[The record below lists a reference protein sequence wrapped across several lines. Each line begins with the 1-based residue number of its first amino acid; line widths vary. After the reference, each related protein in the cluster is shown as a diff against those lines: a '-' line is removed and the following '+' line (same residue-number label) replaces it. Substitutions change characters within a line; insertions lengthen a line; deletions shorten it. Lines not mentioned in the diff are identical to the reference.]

1 MLNQVLGVLWI
12 GSIGCSVSRMMP
24 MRRKFPLVCQLS
36 KLLPAF
42 CLFGFSLPLLAQG
55 EWASPNHIGL
65 VQDWSTHHAVF
76 PRTGPLS
83 AMLAAQHDPR
93 AFYSWRVAA
102 LDAMRTTS
110 TPAVQAEI
118 DVDQHHAAHRRAA
131 NRDWS
136 ITLGGAGT
144 AQAMYPAKFTFDIN
158 ATPSCANDFVVFPVN
173 QSPNA
178 THENLVAF
186 NNLYSGNVN
195 SFGICNRTTSA
206 SDNGLAATVRWSY
219 AVSSSIAAGV
229 STSPALSLDGSKVA
243 FVESKG
249 GSQPHFHVLAWK
261 SGDGVNASNKQDTQS
276 PKILSTF
283 TTFAPA
289 AGSGT
294 ATDLAFGVSG
304 AGSGDTLSSPFVDY
318 GADKAYIGDDKGHLV
333 RLKNV
338 FCTINVA
345 CTGATPPAP
354 SIDTTWGTAGTVT
367 VACASK
373 LTGPVVDFLTG
384 NVFVGCS
391 DGKLY
396 GFNTSGT
403 ALASSPVAVG
413 DGSGNGGIVDP
424 PIVDGV
430 NGFVYAFTG
439 NGGGDTSEDVVQTKT
454 NLSSA
459 RRATLGGQK
468 GGIDLHAGSFN
479 DAYFSS
485 LTFANWLLYVCSLN
499 GGGAHTFL
507 WGIGFDSSRNMNTG
521 TPLNQL
527 NVHSAA
533 VECSPLTEFLNGATD
548 RLFLGLNSGV
558 VDMFNITSGFPA
570 AATQT
575 ATESGG
581 TSGIVVDNVS
591 TQNQASSI
599 YFVTLANTACA
610 APVGSPNGRCAT
622 KLTQSGLN

>member
-1 MLNQVLGVLWI
+1 
-12 GSIGCSVSRMMP
+12 MMP
-24 MRRKFPLVCQLS
+24 MRRKSPLVCQLS

-42 CLFGFSLPLLAQG
+42 CLFGFSLLLLAQG
-55 EWASPNHIGL
+55 EWTSPNRIGL

-76 PRTGPLS
+76 PRNGPLS

-110 TPAVQAEI
+110 AAAVETEMG
-118 DVDQHHAAHRRAA
+118 VEEHHRAKLRA
-131 NRDWS
+131 PNRDWS
-136 ITLGGAGT
+136 ISLGSAGT
-144 AQAMYPAKFTFDIN
+144 AGAMYPAKFTFDIN

-178 THENLVAF
+178 THENLVAL

-229 STSPALSLDGSKVA
+229 STSPALSLDGTKVA

-396 GFNTSGT
+396 GFSSTGT
-403 ALASSPVAVG
+403 ALANSPVTVG
-413 DGSGNGGIVDP
+413 NGSATGGIVDP
-424 PIVDGV
+424 PIVDSA
-430 NGFVYAFTG
+430 NGFVYVVSG
-439 NGGGDTSEDVVQTKT
+439 NNGANAVLVQAKT
-454 NLSSA
+454 DLSSPLT
-459 RRATLGGQK
+459 ATLGAAGGQN
-468 GGIDLHAGSFN
+468 IHAGAFN

-485 LTFANWLLYVCSLN
+485 STSSNWLIYVQGYN
-499 GGGAHTFL
+499 GGGNHTFL
-507 WGIGFDSSRNMNTG
+507 YGVTFNASRNLIVG
-521 TPLNQL
+521 TPVNGLNI
-527 NVHSAA
+527 HSTA
-533 VECSPLTEFLNGATD
+533 VECSPMTEILSSGTD
-548 RLFLGLNSGV
+548 RLFFSVLSGTL
-558 VDMFNITSGFPA
+558 DGFNINAFPTGTFA
-570 AATQT
+570 T
-575 ATESGG
+575 ATETGG
-581 TSGIVVDNVS
+581 TSGMIVDNVS
-591 TQNQASSI
+591 SQGQASSI
-599 YFVTLANTACA
+599 YFAILGGTHSAV
-610 APVGSPNGRCAT
+610 
-622 KLTQSGLN
+622 KLTQSALQ